1 METLGN
7 MSVGSYCKY
16 KQWLLI
22 EARWSIFIVLFTLF
36 RNVRQIWWFERLCVF
51 TGARKIGAVMVFLF
65 NGKCITN
72 LKPGECSTFTVFLH
86 NTNSFRKVKIC
97 SNQPKNVSCQVILQQ
112 PTSGWLR
119 LMSWSCYNVSVTLN
133 LISPIISLQPTLHR
147 GLESPK
153 VIFHID
159 TKSPIYRKY
168 AVPKH
173 QRSKETCWLTK
184 WYLKIWKVV

>member
-1 METLGN
+1 VTLDLPIGTKFPWLWQSSMETLGN

-86 NTNSFRKVKIC
+86 NTNSFRKVKSDKPTASTSKVGVTTSTRWAAGFTEKVC
-97 SNQPKNVSCQVILQQ
+97 VLGRTNETSC
-112 PTSGWLR
+112 
-119 LMSWSCYNVSVTLN
+119 
-133 LISPIISLQPTLHR
+133 
-147 GLESPK
+147 
-153 VIFHID
+153 
-159 TKSPIYRKY
+159 
-168 AVPKH
+168 
-173 QRSKETCWLTK
+173 
-184 WYLKIWKVV
+184 